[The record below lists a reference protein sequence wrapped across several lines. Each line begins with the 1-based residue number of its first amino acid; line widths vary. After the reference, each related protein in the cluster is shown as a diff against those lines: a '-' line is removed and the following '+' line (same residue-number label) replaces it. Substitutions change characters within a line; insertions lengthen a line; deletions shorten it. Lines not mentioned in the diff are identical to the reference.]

1 LPLQRYVFSS
11 EISFHNPGEL
21 ASTTWALTMV
31 RIICIICRAMFAKKT
46 CDVNEKTGT
55 TGGLTLTGVATAAL

>member
-31 RIICIICRAMFAKKT
+31 RIICRAMFAKKT
-46 CDVNEKTGT
+46 CDVNEKADGGT
-55 TGGLTLTGVATAAL
+55 ILRV